1 MQNAH
6 AMRELLF
13 ISVVGIL
20 VPRERINQIVSRSL
34 FYINKT
40 NVPKT
45 TSKNTNIYRPYKMD
59 YKTIQID

>member
-13 ISVVGIL
+13 VSVVGIL

-34 FYINKT
+34 FL
-40 NVPKT
+40 
-45 TSKNTNIYRPYKMD
+45 
-59 YKTIQID
+59 